1 MMDKLGF
8 GLIGAG
14 GIGIHHGKRLLA
26 QPRARLVALTDPD
39 ARAAES
45 ASAELG
51 VEAMALDALLA
62 REDIGAVLVAT
73 PNFAHY
79 DVTLRA
85 ILGGKHVFLE
95 KPMART
101 IQECDDMIAAANA
114 AGVKLAV
121 GQVLRLM
128 PPFVRIR
135 EMVAS
140 GRFGRP
146 MEIETSRLMW
156 SSWTQPWRLKK
167 DLAWGMLHESN
178 IHELDFMRAICGEAV
193 EVDAKL
199 ERLVRME
206 ADYED
211 TALVI
216 VRYASGA
223 LGLMRGSYASTIPS
237 TDGRIICEKA
247 TITYSWRQLRIE
259 YRMVGE
265 AENEVV
271 QLSGSDFEDAYGLE
285 QASFVDW
292 VLDGTAPVVTAAD
305 GRAAVELC
313 EAAYLS
319 AERGGPVKLPL

>member
-1 MMDKLGF
+1 MEKLGF

-14 GIGIHHGKRLLA
+14 GIGIHHGRRLLA
-26 QPRARLVALTDPD
+26 QPRARLIALADPD

-45 ASAELG
+45 ASRELG
-51 VEAMALDALLA
+51 VEATTLDALLA
-62 REDIGAVLVAT
+62 RDDVRAVLVGT

-79 DVTLRA
+79 DVALAA
-85 ILGGKHVFLE
+85 ILAGKHVFLE

-101 IQECDDMIAAANA
+101 AQECDDLIEAAHA
-114 AGVKLAV
+114 AGVKLCV

-146 MEIETSRLMW
+146 VMIETSRLIW
-156 SSWTQPWRLKK
+156 ASWTQAWRQRK
-167 DLAWGMLHESN
+167 DLVWGMLHESN

-199 ERLVRME
+199 ERLARVE

-211 TALVI
+211 SALVV

-223 LGLMRGSYASTIPS
+223 LGLMRGSYASTLP
-237 TDGRIICEKA
+237 TFEGRIICEQG
-247 TITYSWRQLRIE
+247 TIAYDWRRLRIE

-265 AENEVV
+265 VESRVLE
-271 QLSGSDFEDAYGLE
+271 LSQSDFEDGYTLE
-285 QASFVDW
+285 QRSFVDW
-292 VLDGTAPVVTAAD
+292 VLDGTPPVVTAAD

-319 AERGGPVKLPL
+319 AERGGPVRLPL

>member
-1 MMDKLGF
+1 MERLGF

-14 GIGIHHGKRLLA
+14 GIGIHHGRRLRA
-26 QPRARLVALTDPD
+26 QPRAQLVALTDPD
-39 ARAAES
+39 ARAAEA
-45 ASAELG
+45 ASRELG
-51 VEAMALDALLA
+51 VEATSLEALLA
-62 REDIGAVLVAT
+62 RDNVRAVLVAT

-79 DVTLRA
+79 DVTLKA
-85 ILGGKHVFLE
+85 ILAGKHVFLE

-101 IQECDDMIAAANA
+101 AEQCDDLIEAAHA
-114 AGVKLAV
+114 AGVKLSV

-146 MEIETSRLMW
+146 VMIETSRLVW
-156 SSWTQPWRLKK
+156 ASWTQAWRNRR
-167 DLAWGMLHESN
+167 DLAWGMLHESD
-178 IHELDFMRAICGEAV
+178 IHELDFMRSICGEAV
-193 EVDAKL
+193 EVDARL

-206 ADYED
+206 TDYED
-211 TALVI
+211 TALVV

-223 LGLMRGSYASTIPS
+223 LGLMRGSYASTMP
-237 TDGRIICEKA
+237 TFEGRIICEQG
-247 TITYSWRQLRIE
+247 TIAYDWRRLRIE

-265 AENEVV
+265 AESRVLE
-271 QLSGSDFEDAYGLE
+271 LSQNGFEDAYALE
-285 QASFVDW
+285 QRSFVDW
-292 VLDGTAPVVTAAD
+292 VLDGTPPIVTAAD